1 MEGRKEGQP
10 TSRNGEESGPPGS
23 QYAGTRTTS
32 AARCQHSSRRGG
44 IFRRLPPAA
53 AFASRW

>member
-1 MEGRKEGQP
+1 MERMGGRP
-10 TSRNGEESGPPGS
+10 TDLKKRGGVGAPGEPICRDADDG
-23 QYAGTRTTS
+23 

-53 AFASRW
+53 AFATR